1 MGQAIQPLVDAI
13 AKVIVKILGWVIKL
27 FGYINA
33 ISISLFGYDIFT
45 SATVDNFK
53 KTNKEANKLKRTLAG
68 FDEINMLNDNRTT
81 GALGGIVANLPDIA
95 NKTQKEL
102 KWLNKLENKFEEVKK
117 IFLKFGN

>member
-68 FDEINMLNDNRTT
+68 FDEINMLNDNGTT
-81 GALGGIVANLPDIA
+81 VALGGIVAN
-95 NKTQKEL
+95 
-102 KWLNKLENKFEEVKK
+102 
-117 IFLKFGN
+117 